1 MQHNFLGVVDQHK
14 RRPGSL
20 TDNVYRIQT
29 AAGDGHSAPE
39 AINAPDED
47 TSAASEPAASP
58 AKTRVQKAKELA
70 NRVVFGLLLGVG
82 GAVVIS
88 YGKLVLLALCLF
100 VTYQASVEYVGI
112 MTSKQMS
119 AGIPPPNRLV
129 SAATTVMC
137 VGIALFNHFVAG
149 RSGTVLAVAG
159 FLLLVLQVVANKRP
173 KFSQLASSL
182 FGLFYCGEGGG
193 PVAAHRHADPLGVG
207 AAFGSGTPWDCLHPA
222 AILCTGGEGLG
233 CAMLLRM
240 MPYFRHLAL
249 GTGSGF
255 DGHEHGV
262 LDPGCM
268 NGPEVE
274 ELMGRQP
281 VCAVR
286 TLRLDGMVKL

>member
-1 MQHNFLGVVDQHK
+1 MAHTRQSCLPCSSYGSVLTCNWRAAPLRASAVGRTSPRPLKLVQHNFSGVVDQH
-14 RRPGSL
+14 RRRVWSL
-20 TDNVYRIQT
+20 ADNVYRIQS

-39 AINAPDED
+39 AINAPSALDED

-58 AKTRVQKAKELA
+58 AKTRVQKAKEFA

-82 GAVVIS
+82 GAVVIL

-193 PVAAHRHADPLGVG
+193 GSVAGSVHHPADPWAQVR
-207 AAFGSGTPWDCLHPA
+207 GSA
-222 AILCTGGEGLG
+222 
-233 CAMLLRM
+233 
-240 MPYFRHLAL
+240 
-249 GTGSGF
+249 
-255 DGHEHGV
+255 
-262 LDPGCM
+262 
-268 NGPEVE
+268 
-274 ELMGRQP
+274 
-281 VCAVR
+281 
-286 TLRLDGMVKL
+286 